1 MRAKFFPIIILT
13 VLIAF
18 PFVVLAQATTNP
30 PPPPIEDWAG
40 IVRVLQKAVVWMYEA
55 FFIVAVGFILW
66 AAYLFLSAGGN
77 EQKVEE
83 AKKRLMNAVIA
94 IVIALVASGVA
105 KIIQTFLKP

>member
-1 MRAKFFPIIILT
+1 MHTRLLSIIVLMTLVVFPI
-13 VLIAF
+13 VAS
-18 PFVVLAQATTNP
+18 AQGTTNEP
-30 PPPPIEDWAG
+30 PAPIQDWAG

-55 FFIVAVGFILW
+55 FFIIAVGFILW